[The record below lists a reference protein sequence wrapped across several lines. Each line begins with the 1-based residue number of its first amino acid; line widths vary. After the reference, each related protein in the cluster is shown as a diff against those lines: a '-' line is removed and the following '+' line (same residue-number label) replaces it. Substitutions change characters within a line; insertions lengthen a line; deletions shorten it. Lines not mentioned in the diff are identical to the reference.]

1 MSLTRQRHLLK
12 AGSPISDF
20 RLPLLDGGETGLRDL
35 IAEGPVLLAFFKVSC
50 PVCQLTLPFLERI
63 SSSGSL
69 PVFAVS
75 QNDAG
80 DTRAFQQRFGVA
92 LPTLFDSEEDGFPV
106 SNAFGISSVPT
117 LFLVEKG
124 GCVARVIEGWSKAE
138 IESLGALAGVKP
150 FRAND
155 SVPEWKAG

>member
-20 RLPLLDGGETGLRDL
+20 RLPLLDGGEAGLHEL

-63 SSSGSL
+63 RSSGRL
-69 PVFAVS
+69 PVFAIS

-80 DTRAFQQRFGVA
+80 DTRAFQHRFGVT
-92 LPTLFDSEEDGFPV
+92 LPTLLDSEQEGFPV

-117 LFLVEKG
+117 LFLVEKDG
-124 GCVARVIEGWSKAE
+124 SVARVTEGWSKTE
-138 IESLGALAGVKP
+138 MESLGALAGVKP
-150 FRAND
+150 FRATD
-155 SVPEWKAG
+155 SFPEWKAG